1 MASSSEDEVL
11 TIQLQD
17 SRDVQ
22 MCFEVEKTAS
32 LDTVFNKYSQ
42 FKGLT
47 QDSLQFT
54 YEGKTVNPD
63 DSPASLGMSDRNT
76 IKVSLLGEALTKEQ
90 ISQACSTGATS
101 TAIDLL
107 SENKE
112 FCEKTLSWFDS
123 DGQELSTPPIFIA
136 IDYGH
141 SELVSKMIPLHKEIL
156 NTLKNNDDYTPLQWA
171 SWTGNLAIVKLLI
184 EEGGLSCDEES
195 ISLARDENHNDV
207 AEFLLKHVDLYS
219 GLDDDNEIMEK
230 ACREGDVNKVRELLE
245 RVDIDQWK
253 GQDGKFLAFSP
264 MHLAMRHGHMDLIQL
279 FAEKGIKMDADDVSP
294 DVASE

>member
-1 MASSSEDEVL
+1 
-11 TIQLQD
+11 
-17 SRDVQ
+17 
-22 MCFEVEKTAS
+22 
-32 LDTVFNKYSQ
+32 
-42 FKGLT
+42 
-47 QDSLQFT
+47 
-54 YEGKTVNPD
+54 
-63 DSPASLGMSDRNT
+63 
-76 IKVSLLGEALTKEQ
+76 
-90 ISQACSTGATS
+90 
-101 TAIDLL
+101 
-107 SENKE
+107 
-112 FCEKTLSWFDS
+112 
-123 DGQELSTPPIFIA
+123 
-136 IDYGH
+136 
-141 SELVSKMIPLHKEIL
+141 
-156 NTLKNNDDYTPLQWA
+156 
-171 SWTGNLAIVKLLI
+171 VKLLI